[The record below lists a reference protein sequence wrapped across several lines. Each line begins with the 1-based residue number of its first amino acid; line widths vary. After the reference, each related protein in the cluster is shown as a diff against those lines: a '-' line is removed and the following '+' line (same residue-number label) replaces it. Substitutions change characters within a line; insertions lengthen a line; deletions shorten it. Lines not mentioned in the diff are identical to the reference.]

1 MPQTFYIENDEEIIS
16 VIGRLRK
23 STFEENYFVFP
34 KRALVLQSIV
44 NLRLFQREAEKLGK
58 TIVIVTQ
65 DDAGKVMAEKAGLA
79 TERYTDDFSR
89 QAEHIEL
96 QSVLPP
102 QKHQPS
108 PNPSPVV
115 DHTGLR
121 SKDIGSSDFYSA
133 PVTAL
138 PAQPTQTTPVT
149 GRTLR
154 IRNASPEKQTSLNS
168 QRLAPQVTP
177 RPIERMT
184 APTVYPQ
191 AGIAAV
197 RRAPLQ
203 ETSRVSQPQS
213 DPRQVVQSGRE
224 ERLRNFFS
232 SGGTNVVPTS
242 SAPKKEL
249 PVPKVAVA
257 SRKAGGIFL
266 LLGGISALSLIGVAI
281 FLFLPKAE
289 VHIIPYRTV
298 DTVDLQFEGKETTTL
313 EDERVLPVRLVE
325 KEQEIS
331 LTIEA
336 TGTSLGGAQKAR
348 GTVMLVNTFGSDAQ
362 SLVATTRLESP
373 DGKIF
378 RLLEGVTVPGMSGS
392 QPGSIEASVI
402 ADQVGTEYNIAPTNF
417 TIPGFKGGP
426 KYDKFSAKSTKAM
439 AGGSANSGANQTIIS
454 KTDLEKASLQA
465 REQARQMYLDGVSK
479 DLHPGE
485 RILEENIDI
494 VSLKDASLPL
504 SGTTASSF
512 EYKNTFK
519 IRSFVFSE
527 ETLKERILSAGEEE
541 MSGILFRPISVVL
554 SYGEAIPDFDARTVR
569 LKTHAIVTS
578 ESVID
583 REKFLADI
591 LGKDETG
598 IDTALRTFPE
608 IKKIEVV
615 FKPQW
620 FTSSVP
626 DSENRVSLIIEPGEE

>member
-1 MPQTFYIENDEEIIS
+1 MLCR
-16 VIGRLRK
+16 RL
-23 STFEENYFVFP
+23 
-34 KRALVLQSIV
+34 LLQ
-44 NLRLFQREAEKLGK
+44 
-58 TIVIVTQ
+58 
-65 DDAGKVMAEKAGLA
+65 
-79 TERYTDDFSR
+79 
-89 QAEHIEL
+89 
-96 QSVLPP
+96 
-102 QKHQPS
+102 
-108 PNPSPVV
+108 
-115 DHTGLR
+115 
-121 SKDIGSSDFYSA
+121 
-133 PVTAL
+133 
-138 PAQPTQTTPVT
+138 
-149 GRTLR
+149 
-154 IRNASPEKQTSLNS
+154 
-168 QRLAPQVTP
+168 
-177 RPIERMT
+177 
-184 APTVYPQ
+184 
-191 AGIAAV
+191 
-197 RRAPLQ
+197 
-203 ETSRVSQPQS
+203 
-213 DPRQVVQSGRE
+213 
-224 ERLRNFFS
+224 
-232 SGGTNVVPTS
+232 
-242 SAPKKEL
+242 KKEL

-519 IRSFVFSE
+519 IRSFVFFRRDTQGANTE
-527 ETLKERILSAGEEE
+527 CGRRGDERYSFPSDFSSAF
-541 MSGILFRPISVVL
+541 LWR
-554 SYGEAIPDFDARTVR
+554 SY
-569 LKTHAIVTS
+569 S
-578 ESVID
+578 
-583 REKFLADI
+583 
-591 LGKDETG
+591 
-598 IDTALRTFPE
+598 
-608 IKKIEVV
+608 
-615 FKPQW
+615 
-620 FTSSVP
+620 
-626 DSENRVSLIIEPGEE
+626 